1 MTNEKRIYYHG
12 TWSGYGYAIMTRGF
26 ELGHE
31 GHGHLLGRG
40 VYIAQELASAA
51 LWTNYFV
58 VVCSL
63 AAGTR
68 ILWID
73 GDHDRRVMDRLRREF
88 GKELLELGP
97 HFQRAIPHNKQ
108 LTQEELIELCNYVLM
123 RRRYKRNQYWR
134 SALKGKRGTY
144 FDAWMRLNRLHQYVR
159 RYGYDAVGDR
169 SQYDW
174 DSDEILVYNPA
185 RVLPISA
192 HWLRRSG
199 DDWDETFSLSE
210 AIPLDE
216 LEGISARAQEEEE

>member
-1 MTNEKRIYYHG
+1 MKNDRRIYYHG
-12 TWSGYGYAIMTRGF
+12 TWTGYGHSIMSRGF
-26 ELGHE
+26 QLGHE

-51 LWTNYFV
+51 LWTWDFV
-58 VVCSL
+58 IICSL
-63 AAGTR
+63 VPGTR

-73 GDHDRRVMDRLRREF
+73 GTHDQRVINRLRREF
-88 GKELLELGP
+88 GSELLDLGP

-108 LTQEELIELCNYVLM
+108 LTQAELIELCNYVLM

-134 SALKGKRGTY
+134 SALKGKRGAY
-144 FDAWMRLNRLHQYVR
+144 FDSWMRLNRLHQYVR

-185 RVLPISA
+185 SVIPVSA
-192 HWLRRSG
+192 HWLLRYG
-199 DDWDETFSLSE
+199 EDLDETFALSE
-210 AIPLDE
+210 AIPLNE
-216 LEGISARAQEEEE
+216 LEGISAKAQEEEE